1 MNIQR
6 PLSIALLAATLCTGV
21 ISSASAEQ
29 TPAEILAGDAPYV
42 VGDAG
47 ARGCRD
53 KERAK
58 ALIAAGK
65 DEAKQD
71 LYLKLYAE
79 GLVDQSCRGFTN
91 GLGVHIEVENE
102 DGFDCIL
109 SIDNPESKE
118 CVWIET
124 GLLVKR

>member
-1 MNIQR
+1 MTIQR
-6 PLSIALLAATLCTGV
+6 PLSIALLVATLGPG
-21 ISSASAEQ
+21 SASGAFAQQ

-65 DEAKQD
+65 DESKQD

-79 GLVDQSCRGFTN
+79 GMVDQSCRGFTN
-91 GLGVHIEVENE
+91 GLGVHIERENE

-109 SIDNPESKE
+109 SIDSPESNE